1 MMMGRPV
8 AKNAR
13 MTVIILFAVAFLI
26 YFGFIFMAGTGRL

>member
-1 MMMGRPV
+1 MGRSA

-13 MTVIILFAVAFLI
+13 MTIIILFAVAGLI